1 VRGSGE
7 VDIQAQVPDGGY
19 RYEDRPDG
27 VSTLRHY
34 LNVLWRGKWICLV
47 AVVLIALVALLATL
61 RQQSLYEVSADV
73 LINRQEVATTSVI
86 GQTPALDDATRT
98 METQVRLARIPAVLV
113 RTIADADVSGLSAS
127 GLSKQSSVFP
137 LADILRFSVSDND
150 PGRAASLAS
159 AYARAFV
166 RYRRELDTS
175 GLART
180 LEQVRRQMDQLQ
192 AAGRGDSALY
202 VRLADREQQLE
213 TLKTLRS
220 SNVSVVR
227 TAAAADAVKVAPRPR
242 RTLAIALVIG
252 LVVGLILVFL
262 RETLSTRPRDENEV
276 DALLGMPFLGRLRLG
291 GPADDGDAI
300 HRLRTNLELANAGIS
315 ARTIMVTSPRWGEG
329 KSEATARL
337 GAALARAG
345 HRVMLVDLDMRRSS
359 LSRLLGLDDRLGLSA
374 VLRGECDLSEA
385 VVSLS
390 TGNATERGVSSRSN
404 GRPNGGPLLEAVAAG
419 AMDGHPAEVLSS
431 KALADV
437 LIEVR
442 EGADVVLVDVPPML
456 EAPDAAA
463 LISRMDAML
472 LVVSSAHARG
482 PTLADVRRAT
492 DTWNAAKLGFAL
504 TEGKEAPVSQ
514 SPSSRVTESPTTSAS
529 ERDRIA

>member
-1 VRGSGE
+1 
-7 VDIQAQVPDGGY
+7 VPDGGY

-34 LNVLWRGKWICLV
+34 LNVLWRGKWIGLA
-47 AVVLIALVALLATL
+47 AVVLIAAVALLGAL

-86 GQTPALDDATRT
+86 GQTPALDDAGRT
-98 METQVRLARIPAVLV
+98 METQVRLAKVPAVLE
-113 RTIADADVSGLSAS
+113 RTIADAGVSGLSAS
-127 GLSKQSSVFP
+127 GLSGQSSVFP
-137 LADILRFSVSDND
+137 LADILRFSVSDHD
-150 PGRAASLAS
+150 AGRAASLAS

-180 LEQVRRQMDQLQ
+180 LEQLASQMDQLQ
-192 AAGRGDSALY
+192 AAGSGDSALY
-202 VRLADREQQLE
+202 LRLADRQQQLE
-213 TLKTLRS
+213 TLRTLRS

-227 TAAAADAVKVAPRPR
+227 TAGAADADKVAPRPL
-242 RTLAIALVIG
+242 RTVAIALVIG

-276 DALLGMPFLGRLRLG
+276 EALLGMPFLGRIRLG
-291 GPADDGDAI
+291 GYADVWRSSAGSAGDDGDAI
-300 HRLRTNLELANAGIS
+300 HRLRTNLELANARLG
-315 ARTIMVTSPRWGEG
+315 ARTIMVTSPGWGEG
-329 KSEATARL
+329 KSETTAQL

-345 HRVMLVDLDMRRSS
+345 HRVTLVDLDMRRSS
-359 LSRLLGLDDRLGLSA
+359 LSRLLALDDRLGLSA
-374 VLRGECDLSEA
+374 VLRGECDLNEA

-390 TGNATERGVSSRSN
+390 TGNRPERGVLSRTN
-404 GRPNGGPLLEAVAAG
+404 GRPNGSPLLEAVAAG
-419 AMDGHPAEVLSS
+419 AIDGHPAEVLSS
-431 KALADV
+431 KALAEL

-442 EGADVVLVDVPPML
+442 EATDIVLVDVPPLL

-472 LVVSSAHARG
+472 LVMSSAHARG

-504 TEGKEAPVSQ
+504 TEGKEAPVSR